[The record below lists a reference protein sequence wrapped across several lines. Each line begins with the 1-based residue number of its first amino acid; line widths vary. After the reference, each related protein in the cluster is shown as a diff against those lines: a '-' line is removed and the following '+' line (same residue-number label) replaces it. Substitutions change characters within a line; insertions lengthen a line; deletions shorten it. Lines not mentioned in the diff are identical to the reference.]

1 MATTI
6 TKTFGRKTPA
16 TLRDLRDFIV
26 DQAEA
31 QLFPPDAK
39 VEVLVNFTKGIT
51 QISITKE

>member
-6 TKTFGRKTPA
+6 TQRFTRKSPA
-16 TLRDLRDFIV
+16 TLRELRDFIV

-31 QLFPPDAK
+31 QMFPPDAK
-39 VEVLVNFTKGIT
+39 VEVLVNFNKGIT